1 MVQQKNVS
9 NQLKKRSLHD
19 IYKQNNKMKRSELK
33 SSIREEILEI
43 LESASQED
51 VDAQKAYNAEL
62 EKTAKLVKDAGLDEG
77 DNQDDGYVRKDDVDD
92 TTDLYV
98 HNNPESMAFENSNP
112 VVAKGDGIEITQDEM
127 DKLHKDGKVKLK
139 DGSILVFPK
148 KPLKEEDDDEMDK
161 KASAAAKKGDSVSKI
176 ANKLQ
181 QTTKEMKQ
189 VVKKWKNAEGAEKDK
204 LTDRLRDLTK
214 IKKELEGLL

>member
-1 MVQQKNVS
+1 
-9 NQLKKRSLHD
+9 
-19 IYKQNNKMKRSELK
+19 MKRSEFK
-33 SSIREEILEI
+33 ESIRNEIIDILE
-43 LESASQED
+43 EASKED
-51 VDAQKAYNAEL
+51 VANQKAYNAEL

-77 DNQDDGYVRKDDVDD
+77 NDRDYRDDGYVDKKDVDD

-98 HNNPESMAFENSNP
+98 HNDPESMAFENNNP

-148 KPLKEEDDDEMDK
+148 KPLKEEEDDDMDK
-161 KASAAAKKGDSVSKI
+161 KAMAAAKKGDSVSKI

-189 VVKKWKNAEGAEKDK
+189 VVKKWKTSEGAEKEK
-204 LTDRLRDLTK
+204 LTNRLRELTK

>member
-1 MVQQKNVS
+1 
-9 NQLKKRSLHD
+9 
-19 IYKQNNKMKRSELK
+19 MKRSELK
-33 SSIREEILEI
+33 QSIKEEIIDI
-43 LESASQED
+43 LETASKED
-51 VDAQKAYNAEL
+51 VETQKAYNAEL
-62 EKTAKLVKDAGLDEG
+62 EKSAKLMKDAGLDEG
-77 DNQDDGYVRKDDVDD
+77 NDRDYRDDGYVDKKDVDD

-98 HNNPESMAFENSNP
+98 HNDPESMAFETKSP

-127 DKLHKDGKVKLK
+127 DKLRKDGRVKLK

-189 VVKKWKNAEGAEKDK
+189 VVKKWKTSEGAEKEK
-204 LTDRLRDLTK
+204 LKNRLRDLTK